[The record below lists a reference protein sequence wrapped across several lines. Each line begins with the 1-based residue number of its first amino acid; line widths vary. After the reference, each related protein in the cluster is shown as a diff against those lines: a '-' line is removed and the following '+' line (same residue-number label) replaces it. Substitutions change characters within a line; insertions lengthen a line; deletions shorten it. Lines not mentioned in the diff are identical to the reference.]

1 VEYAISQKAM
11 PGCQILIAKKG
22 DVIFNQSY
30 GYHTYKNKQKV
41 KNSDVYDLA
50 SITKIAASA
59 PAIMKLVDEKNFDL
73 DNSLGDYLDLV
84 GSNKDTLKI
93 RDVLSHQAR
102 LVPWIPFYRKTLVE
116 DSENRY
122 IKLRDTLYS
131 KFENDTDLQPEIY
144 IYDDDDNI
152 DVSVDKQ
159 IYLNDETKKQFEQY
173 VKEYIIELNNI
184 NILREK
190 IKPEFENGKYI
201 NVGDSLLKYDDY
213 KTKFNVS

>member
-1 VEYAISQKAM
+1 MQISM
-11 PGCQILIAKKG
+11 E
-22 DVIFNQSY
+22 
-30 GYHTYKNKQKV
+30 T
-41 KNSDVYDLA
+41 
-50 SITKIAASA
+50 
-59 PAIMKLVDEKNFDL
+59 
-73 DNSLGDYLDLV
+73 
-84 GSNKDTLKI
+84 
-93 RDVLSHQAR
+93 
-102 LVPWIPFYRKTLVE
+102 
-116 DSENRY
+116 
-122 IKLRDTLYS
+122 S

-152 DVSVDKQ
+152 DMSVDKQ

-213 KTKFNVS
+213 KSKFNVS